1 MGGQCVF
8 LSFVPFRIVSTLKHL
23 VMIQLITDLHLL
35 TEGNL
40 VGEIAKASFVL
51 QSILILH

>member
-1 MGGQCVF
+1 
-8 LSFVPFRIVSTLKHL
+8 
-23 VMIQLITDLHLL
+23 MIQLITDLHLL

-40 VGEIAKASFVL
+40 VGEIAKAFVL

>member
-1 MGGQCVF
+1 
-8 LSFVPFRIVSTLKHL
+8 
-23 VMIQLITDLHLL
+23 MIQLITDLHLL